1 MVVITLLNSSRHGWL
16 RGVCL
21 TYRMDVWMPLIKSE
35 VIAGDIYRVISCAD
49 DAQGELHI
57 CEIIVP
63 DVIEWPFHCVHCT
76 AHQGYETQ
84 PASCML

>member
-1 MVVITLLNSSRHGWL
+1 
-16 RGVCL
+16 
-21 TYRMDVWMPLIKSE
+21 MPLIKSK
-35 VIAGDIYRVISCAD
+35 VIAGDIDRVISCAD

-84 PASCML
+84 PASCMLGFSIRKASAMHTSKRNESSLVL